1 MTSDQGRIGSSFT
14 DLLDEHAIREDVEE
28 RAVRALLVDQLR
40 AAMAELKLTKAGMA
54 RRMNTPRA
62 QLDRLLD
69 PQGPSV
75 TLSTLQR
82 AANAVGRKLHLE
94 LS

>member
-1 MTSDQGRIGSSFT
+1 MTSDQGRIGSSFA
-14 DLLDEHAIREDVEE
+14 DFLDEQAIREDVEE
-28 RAVRALLVDQLR
+28 RAVRALVVDQLK
-40 AAMAELKLTKAGMA
+40 AAMADLKLTKAEMA